1 MTIDKELAPNYGDMR
16 RAQVFVTAWRD
27 EDPYTLRAIVD
38 EANGASRSIHL
49 LGALAERLV
58 HGFDLRD
65 DEAAMAQW
73 RGDIVRY
80 AELEE
85 NERNEN

>member
-1 MTIDKELAPNYGDMR
+1 VIDKELAPNYGDMR
-16 RAQVFVTAWRD
+16 RAQVFVAAWRD

-38 EANGASRSIHL
+38 EANEAGRSIHL

-65 DEAAMAQW
+65 NEAAMASW
-73 RGDIVRY
+73 RADIAQY
-80 AELEE
+80 AQEEE
-85 NERNEN
+85 NERNQN